1 MASDLEV
8 VTYAYHVTDVLADDN
23 IGLPPDWEYLEKNKA
38 KNEDYDGPLFELGL
52 SGVFLTT
59 TLRDY
64 DLPDRT
70 VYPTDG
76 RRKRWYWRVRVPLTR
91 FNNKRIFKVQE
102 DDDNAT
108 NQVLLLL
115 ADNKQSGLID
125 KILKHPD
132 VEEWTED
139 DYMYNEYLYRDEVT
153 SDWYSNNLNPE
164 DPYWVNIFVPHR
176 VWLGSD
182 CLWDMVQRY

>member
-1 MASDLEV
+1 MNYADTLEMACNLELA
-8 VTYAYHVTDVLADDN
+8 TYAYHVTNIFADN
-23 IGLPPDWEYLEKNKA
+23 GLHPNWRYLEKNKA

-64 DLPDRT
+64 DLPTRT
-70 VYPTDG
+70 VYPTEG
-76 RRKRWYWRVRVPLTR
+76 WSEELYWRVRVPMTR

-115 ADNKQSGLID
+115 ADNKYSSLID
-125 KILKHPD
+125 NICMKYPGTVNKLFPNVYKKT
-132 VEEWTED
+132 VGLYD
-139 DYMYNEYLYRDEVT
+139 D
-153 SDWYSNNLNPE
+153 
-164 DPYWVNIFVPHR
+164 
-176 VWLGSD
+176 
-182 CLWDMVQRY
+182 